1 MITKK
6 KKLSKKEIKEDKLVS
21 FVYKAQSFYEDYKNK
36 IFTYGAVIVAAVA
49 ITYFYVNQQ
58 RTDNDNAGVELS
70 RTMML
75 YDQGAYL
82 QAIEG
87 QQGTNIIGL
96 KKIVEEYG
104 GTENG
109 ESAKIFLAN
118 SYSFLGNYEEALN
131 YYKDYSGSI
140 DYFKAA
146 AIAGRAGYY
155 ASKNDYIEAADLY
168 KEAAGVTE
176 VNAQNSEYLLNAG
189 INLLKAGN
197 KQEAK
202 TVFETIREKYST
214 TLAGREIGQY
224 LALVN

>member
-6 KKLSKKEIKEDKLVS
+6 KKFSRKEIKEDKLVS

-36 IFTYGAVIVAAVA
+36 IFTYGTVIVVAVA
-49 ITYFYVNQQ
+49 LAYFYVNQK
-58 RTDNDNAGVELS
+58 RTDNENAGVELS
-70 RTMML
+70 RTMIL
-75 YDQGAYL
+75 YDQGTYL

-87 QQGTNIIGL
+87 QQGSNIIGL
-96 KKIVEEYG
+96 KKIVEDYG

-118 SYSFLGNYEEALN
+118 SYSFLGNYDEALK
-131 YYKDYSGSI
+131 YYEDYSGSI

-146 AIAGRAGYY
+146 AISGRAGYY
-155 ASKNDYIEAADLY
+155 ASKNNYEEASDLY
-168 KEAAGVTE
+168 LEAAGVTE
-176 VNAQNSEYLLNAG
+176 VNAQNSEYLLKAG

-197 KQEAK
+197 KEEAK
-202 TVFETIREKYST
+202 ILFETIREKYST
-214 TLAGREIGQY
+214 SLAGREIGQY

>member
-1 MITKK
+1 MIKK
-6 KKLSKKEIKEDKLVS
+6 KRKLSRKEIKEDKLVS
-21 FVYKAQSFYEDYKNK
+21 FVFKARSFYEDYKNK
-36 IFTYGAVIVAAVA
+36 IFTYGTVVVVA
-49 ITYFYVNQQ
+49 IALAYFYVNQQ
-58 RTDNDNAGVELS
+58 RADNENAGVELS
-70 RTMML
+70 RIMII

-87 QQGTNIIGL
+87 QQGSNIIGL

-118 SYSFLGNYEEALN
+118 SYSFLGNYEEALK
-131 YYKDYSGSI
+131 YYEDYSGSI

-146 AIAGRAGYY
+146 AISGRAGYY
-155 ASKNDYIEAADLY
+155 ASKNNYEEAADLY
-168 KEAAGVTE
+168 LEAADVTE
-176 VNAQNSEYLLNAG
+176 VNAQNPEYLLNAG

-197 KQEAK
+197 KEEAK
-202 TVFETIREKYST
+202 IQFETIREKYST
-214 TLAGREIGQY
+214 SLAGREIGQY

>member
-6 KKLSKKEIKEDKLVS
+6 RKLSRKEIKEDKLVS

-36 IFTYGAVIVAAVA
+36 IFTYGAVVVVAVA
-49 ITYFYVNQQ
+49 VAYFYVNQQ
-58 RTDNDNAGVELS
+58 RADNENAGVELS
-70 RTMML
+70 RTMVL

-118 SYSFLGNYEEALN
+118 SYSFLGNYEEALK
-131 YYKDYSGSI
+131 YYEDYSGSI

-146 AIAGRAGYY
+146 AIAGRAGYH
-155 ASKNDYIEAADLY
+155 ASKNEYEEAADLY
-168 KEAAGVTE
+168 LDAASVTE
-176 VNAQNSEYLLNAG
+176 INAQNSEYLLSAG

-197 KQEAK
+197 KEDAK
-202 TVFETIREKYST
+202 KLFETIKEKYST

-224 LALVN
+224 LGRVN

>member
-21 FVYKAQSFYEDYKNK
+21 FVYKTQSFYEDYKNK

-49 ITYFYVNQQ
+49 IAYFYVNQQ

>member
-6 KKLSKKEIKEDKLVS
+6 KKLSRKEIKEDKLVS

-36 IFTYGAVIVAAVA
+36 IFTYGAVIVVAVA
-49 ITYFYVNQQ
+49 LAYFYVNQK
-58 RTDNDNAGVELS
+58 RTDNENAGVELS
-70 RTMML
+70 RTMIL
-75 YDQGAYL
+75 YDQGTYL

-87 QQGTNIIGL
+87 QQGSNIVGL

-118 SYSFLGNYEEALN
+118 SYSFLGNYEEALK
-131 YYKDYSGSI
+131 YYEDYSGSI

-146 AIAGRAGYY
+146 AIAGRAGFY
-155 ASKNDYIEAADLY
+155 ASKNDYEQAADLY
-168 KEAAGVTE
+168 LEAAGVTE

-197 KQEAK
+197 KEEAK
-202 TVFETIREKYST
+202 TLFETIKEKYST
-214 TLAGREIGQY
+214 SVAGREIGQY

>member
-49 ITYFYVNQQ
+49 IAYFYVNQQ

-155 ASKNDYIEAADLY
+155 ASKNDYKEAADLY

-202 TVFETIREKYST
+202 TMFETIREKYST

>member
-6 KKLSKKEIKEDKLVS
+6 RKLSRKEIKEDKLVS

-36 IFTYGAVIVAAVA
+36 IFTYGAVVVVAVA
-49 ITYFYVNQQ
+49 VAYFYVNQQ
-58 RTDNDNAGVELS
+58 RADNENAGVELS
-70 RTMML
+70 RTMVL

-118 SYSFLGNYEEALN
+118 SYSFLGNYEEALK
-131 YYKDYSGSI
+131 YYEDYSGSI

-155 ASKNDYIEAADLY
+155 SSKNEYEEAADLY
-168 KEAAGVTE
+168 LDAAGVTE

-197 KQEAK
+197 KEDAK
-202 TVFETIREKYST
+202 NLFETIKEKYST

-224 LALVN
+224 LGRVN

>member
-6 KKLSKKEIKEDKLVS
+6 KKLSRKEIKEDKLVS

-36 IFTYGAVIVAAVA
+36 IFTYGTVIVVAVA
-49 ITYFYVNQQ
+49 LAYFYVNQK
-58 RTDNDNAGVELS
+58 RTDNENAGVELS
-70 RTMML
+70 RTMIL
-75 YDQGAYL
+75 YDQGTYL

-87 QQGTNIIGL
+87 QQGSNIVGL

-118 SYSFLGNYEEALN
+118 SYSFLGNYEEALK
-131 YYKDYSGSI
+131 YYEDYSGSI

-146 AIAGRAGYY
+146 AIAGRAGFY
-155 ASKNDYIEAADLY
+155 ASKNDYEQAADLY
-168 KEAAGVTE
+168 LEAAGVTE

-189 INLLKAGN
+189 INLLKVGN
-197 KQEAK
+197 KEEAK
-202 TVFETIREKYST
+202 TLFETIKEKYST
-214 TLAGREIGQY
+214 SVAGREIGQY
-224 LALVN
+224 MALVN

>member
-36 IFTYGAVIVAAVA
+36 IFTYGAVVVVAVA
-49 ITYFYVNQQ
+49 VAYFYVNQQ
-58 RTDNDNAGVELS
+58 RADNENAGVELS
-70 RTMML
+70 RTMVL

-104 GTENG
+104 GTQNG

-118 SYSFLGNYEEALN
+118 SYSFLGNYEEALK
-131 YYKDYSGSI
+131 YYEDYSGSI

-155 ASKNDYIEAADLY
+155 ASKNEYEEAADLY
-168 KEAAGVTE
+168 LDAAGVTE

-197 KQEAK
+197 KEDAK
-202 TVFETIREKYST
+202 NLFETIKEKYST

-224 LALVN
+224 LGRVN

>member
-21 FVYKAQSFYEDYKNK
+21 FVYKTQSFYEDYKNK

-49 ITYFYVNQQ
+49 IAYFYVNQQ

-155 ASKNDYIEAADLY
+155 ASKNDYKEAADLY

>member
-1 MITKK
+1 MIKK
-6 KKLSKKEIKEDKLVS
+6 KRKLSKKEIKEDKLVS
-21 FVYKAQSFYEDYKNK
+21 FVFKARSFYEDYKNK
-36 IFTYGAVIVAAVA
+36 IIAYVVVIGIAVVAA
-49 ITYFYVNQQ
+49 YWYVDNQK
-58 RTDNDNAGVELS
+58 TNNEKAGVELS
-70 RTMML
+70 RIMII

-118 SYSFLGNYEEALN
+118 SYSFLGNYEEALK
-131 YYKDYSGSI
+131 YYEDYSGSI

-146 AIAGRAGYY
+146 SISGRAGYY
-155 ASKNDYIEAADLY
+155 ASKNDYEEAADLY
-168 KEAAGVTE
+168 LEAAGVTE
-176 VNAQNSEYLLNAG
+176 VNAQNPEYLLNAG

-197 KQEAK
+197 KEEAK
-202 TVFETIREKYST
+202 IQFETIREKYST
-214 TLAGREIGQY
+214 SLAGREIGQY

>member
-6 KKLSKKEIKEDKLVS
+6 RKLSRKEIKEDKLVS
-21 FVYKAQSFYEDYKNK
+21 FVYKARSFYEEHTNK
-36 IFTYGAVIVAAVA
+36 IFTYGAVAVVAVA
-49 ITYFYVNQQ
+49 LAYFYVNQQ
-58 RTDNDNAGVELS
+58 KADNENAGVELS
-70 RTMML
+70 RTMIL

-96 KKIVEEYG
+96 KTIVEEYG

-118 SYSFLGNYEEALN
+118 SYSFLGNYEEALK
-131 YYKDYSGSI
+131 YYEDYSGSI

-146 AIAGRAGYY
+146 AISGRAGYY
-155 ASKNDYIEAADLY
+155 ASKKDYEEAADLY
-168 KEAAGVTE
+168 LEAAGITE
-176 VNAQNSEYLLNAG
+176 VNALNPEYLLNAG

-197 KQEAK
+197 KEEAK
-202 TVFETIREKYST
+202 TLFETIREKYST
-214 TLAGREIGQY
+214 SLAGREIGQY

>member
-6 KKLSKKEIKEDKLVS
+6 RKLSRKEIKEDKLVS

-36 IFTYGAVIVAAVA
+36 IFTYGAVVVVAVA
-49 ITYFYVNQQ
+49 VAYFYVNQQ
-58 RTDNDNAGVELS
+58 RADNENAGVELS
-70 RTMML
+70 RTMVL

-118 SYSFLGNYEEALN
+118 SYSFLGNYEEALK
-131 YYKDYSGSI
+131 YYEDYS
-140 DYFKAA
+140 
-146 AIAGRAGYY
+146 
-155 ASKNDYIEAADLY
+155 
-168 KEAAGVTE
+168 
-176 VNAQNSEYLLNAG
+176 
-189 INLLKAGN
+189 
-197 KQEAK
+197 
-202 TVFETIREKYST
+202 
-214 TLAGREIGQY
+214 
-224 LALVN
+224 

>member
-1 MITKK
+1 MIKK
-6 KKLSKKEIKEDKLVS
+6 KRKFSKKEIKEDKLVS

-36 IFTYGAVIVAAVA
+36 IFTYGVVVVVAVAAA
-49 ITYFYVNQQ
+49 YFYVNQK
-58 RTDNDNAGVELS
+58 RTDNENAGVELS
-70 RTMML
+70 RAMML

-96 KKIVEEYG
+96 KKISEEYG

-118 SYSFLGNYEEALN
+118 SYSFLGNYEEALK
-131 YYKDYSGSI
+131 YYEDYSGSI

-146 AIAGRAGYY
+146 AISGRAGYY
-155 ASKNDYIEAADLY
+155 ASNNDYEEAADLY
-168 KEAAGVTE
+168 LEAAGVTE
-176 VNAQNSEYLLNAG
+176 VNAQNPEYLLNAG

-197 KQEAK
+197 KKEAK
-202 TVFETIREKYST
+202 TLFETIREKYST
-214 TLAGREIGQY
+214 SLAGREIGQY

>member
-6 KKLSKKEIKEDKLVS
+6 RKLSRKEIKEDKLVS

-36 IFTYGAVIVAAVA
+36 IFTYGAVVVVAVA
-49 ITYFYVNQQ
+49 VAYFYVNQQ
-58 RTDNDNAGVELS
+58 RADNENAGVELS
-70 RTMML
+70 RTMVL

-118 SYSFLGNYEEALN
+118 SYSFLGNYEEALK
-131 YYKDYSGSI
+131 YYEDYSGSI

-155 ASKNDYIEAADLY
+155 ASKNEYEEAADLY
-168 KEAAGVTE
+168 LDAAGVTE
-176 VNAQNSEYLLNAG
+176 INAQNSEYLLSAG

-197 KQEAK
+197 KEDAK
-202 TVFETIREKYST
+202 KLFETIKEKYST

-224 LALVN
+224 LGRVN